1 MNIELSFKQENQRG
15 DILDI
20 LLNAIENEDITLIK
34 EIVGNQISLEED
46 IGEGAT
52 ILMYACGVGSIKTV
66 RLLVS
71 LGANVNVRS
80 GADFPLSNAAIEGH
94 KEIYDYLYPLTNSN
108 LQVIAKEDLSL
119 SQNNI

>member
-1 MNIELSFKQENQRG
+1 
-15 DILDI
+15 
-20 LLNAIENEDITLIK
+20 
-34 EIVGNQISLEED
+34 
-46 IGEGAT
+46 
-52 ILMYACGVGSIKTV
+52 V